1 MSQTNQVNVVT
12 SQNVVPV
19 GATYDANGNFV
30 TLVGAGGQPISS
42 GGSATDAYV
51 TLSASLDLPNERVL
65 TAGTNI
71 TLTDTGPGGTVT
83 IASTAGGVSNVATG
97 TGLTGGPITST
108 GTISLANTAV
118 TAGSYGTSIGIPQIT
133 IDAQGRIT
141 AASTIATTS
150 NSYQGTWNASTNTPT
165 LTSSVGTL
173 GFYYVVSTAGSTNLN
188 GISTWA
194 IGDWAVYNGSAWQ
207 KVAASGS
214 SAFSTLTVT
223 GLTGYMYA
231 NGASAVTASTTIPN
245 AGLTN
250 SSVTIGSTSV
260 ALGATAATITGLTL
274 TSPTLTTPAL
284 GTPASGVL
292 TNATGLPL
300 TTGVTGNLP
309 VTNLNSG
316 TGASATTF
324 WRGDGTWA
332 TPAGGGGGSGTVT
345 SVGWTGGIVSVG
357 TPTTTPAFTIAGTS
371 GGIPYFSSGT
381 AWASSAALAANALV
395 VGGGAGA
402 APATVTTGTGVVTA
416 LGVNTGTAGAFV
428 VNGGALGTPS
438 SGTVTNLT
446 GTASIN
452 INGTVGATTENTGAF
467 TTLSA
472 SSTVS
477 GTGFST
483 YLASPPAI
491 GGTAAAA
498 GTFTTGS
505 FSSTVHRGA
514 TSGTVTI
521 TAPLVAGT
529 QSYTLPTGLPAAN
542 GYALTSTTAGVM
554 SWASV
559 GGGGSPAGS
568 DTQIQYNSGGS
579 SFGASANLTFSSN
592 ALTVNSIK
600 IWRGNG
606 NEGSSLAIGS
616 GTLPAVTSGAENTFI
631 GIRSGE
637 LITTGSFN
645 CGIGPIALFKCTTGN
660 YNIAYGEAGLAAVT
674 TGDKNTSVGVN
685 AGGIVTT
692 GSDNIAIGFGT
703 NFSSTAASNQIV
715 FGSSLT
721 AKGDNTAFIG
731 GTSGSYNGAN
741 STTWAITSDQRLKK
755 NIVENNVGLDAIKS
769 IQIRNFE
776 YRLPEE
782 VDSELSPNDAIVKS
796 GVQIGLIAQELQEV
810 LPDCVRQE
818 STGVLS
824 IDSGNLTW
832 YTINAIKQLSAAL
845 DAANARIAAL
855 EAK

>member
-42 GGSATDAYV
+42 GGASPTDSYV
-51 TLSASLDLPNERVL
+51 TLAASLDLPNERVL

-173 GFYYVVSTAGSTNLN
+173 GYYYVVSTAGSTNLD

-260 ALGATAATITGLTL
+260 ALGATASTITGLTL

-284 GTPASGVL
+284 GTPASVVL
-292 TNATGLPL
+292 TNATNLPL
-300 TTGVTGNLP
+300 TTGVTGQLP
-309 VTNLNSG
+309 IANGG
-316 TGASATTF
+316 TGATSAISAFNALAPSQATNSGKFLTT
-324 WRGDGTWA
+324 DGTNTSWA
-332 TPAGGGGGSGTVT
+332 TVSGGGSGTVT
-345 SVGWTGGIVSVG
+345 SVGWTGGIVSVA
-357 TPTTTPAFTIAGTS
+357 TPTTTPAFTITGTS
-371 GGIPYFSSGT
+371 GGVPYFSGANT
-381 AWASSAALAANALV
+381 WASSSALAASALV

-402 APATVTTGTGVVTA
+402 APATITTGSGVVTA
-416 LGVNTGTAGAFV
+416 LGVNTGSAGSFV
-428 VNGGALGTPS
+428 VNGGA
-438 SGTVTNLT
+438 
-446 GTASIN
+446 
-452 INGTVGATTENTGAF
+452 GAF

-477 GTGFST
+477 GTGFSD

-505 FSSTVHRGA
+505 FLSTVHRGA

-521 TAPLVAGT
+521 TAPAVAGT
-529 QSYTLPTGLPAAN
+529 QSYTLPTALPTAN
-542 GYALTSTTAGVM
+542 GQALVATTAGAM
-554 SWASV
+554 SWTTV
-559 GGGGSPAGS
+559 GGGGGSPGGS
-568 DTQIQYNSGGS
+568 TTQIQYNNSGA
-579 SFGASANLTFSSN
+579 FGGITGFTTDGTRVTASTTIGVGGATPSTSGAGITFPATQSASTDVNTLDDYEEGTFSPTVSSGITSPSY
-592 ALTVNSIK
+592 TVNSGRYVKVGTLVFINFYFQFNSVQTL
-600 IWRGNG
+600 NG
-606 NEGSSLAIGS
+606 SQFIVSSLPFSVTAPS
-616 GTLPAVTSGAENTFI
+616 GG
-631 GIRSGE
+631 
-637 LITTGSFN
+637 
-645 CGIGPIALFKCTTGN
+645 
-660 YNIAYGEAGLAAVT
+660 
-674 TGDKNTSVGVN
+674 N
-685 AGGIVTT
+685 AGGPYI
-692 GSDNIAIGFGT
+692 T
-703 NFSSTAASNQIV
+703 NCNSSFNSSTTQPLPVLLPS
-715 FGSSLT
+715 
-721 AKGDNTAFIG
+721 
-731 GTSGSYNGAN
+731 GTTISFQKVNGAN
-741 STTWAITSDQRLKK
+741 FLGTDIS
-755 NIVENNVGLDAIKS
+755 
-769 IQIRNFE
+769 
-776 YRLPEE
+776 
-782 VDSELSPNDAIVKS
+782 
-796 GVQIGLIAQELQEV
+796 
-810 LPDCVRQE
+810 
-818 STGVLS
+818 
-824 IDSGNLTW
+824 SGNFGLTVAGC
-832 YTINAIKQLSAAL
+832 YYSA
-845 DAANARIAAL
+845 
-855 EAK
+855 